1 MLIIAFVVVLLVA
14 AVIIPLLIIG
24 DLTAFFKR
32 DAVLWA
38 AGIVALG
45 VAVLLNFVADK
56 KFARID
62 LTAEK
67 KYSVSDEM
75 KHIMERLGDDEAK
88 ITYYAYA
95 VTPAFEPYK
104 RDMIDKLKEIKN
116 ASNGRVTLDV
126 VDPSSN
132 KKLMEELAQK
142 DYLKEINVSQKDE
155 MSRSKLISGLQ
166 ITYKDKPSLDIPVI
180 YNTDEVEYQL
190 GGRLIELTVAKKH
203 LVAIMAPPAPP
214 APPPQMSRGQRPP
227 GNGYE
232 WLSQGGIDDKKFEIK
247 NIDISEGNGIPKDA
261 ACLIVIR
268 PKELSERQRFEVVKY
283 LAEGGKM
290 LLLAAPF
297 RLYSEMNAW
306 KVDKTPTGLEDYL
319 KECGVAFGQDFI
331 ADKSNLQLSQLNMF
345 TGKIESQTI
354 PLFIKIKPENID
366 QTTSLTRLMPGLVM
380 PFPAEIKLD
389 KDMQSKAGL
398 SEVTLALT
406 TNQNW
411 TIKFAENFNPVKAG
425 EDDAN
430 LPPMEAPKAVFVM
443 LMGKFPF
450 PYVGKPIPEW
460 NKPADKDKEKD
471 AAKDKDK
478 DKEKDKKVE
487 TAKADLKPG
496 TLVICSSPDAFLQ
509 QYLEDRMLN
518 QQMQGNIALIS
529 NITESMSFGD
539 DLMRLRTKRYET
551 RTIAGLS
558 GKESET
564 KRQYWKAF
572 LIFGVPLIILIFA
585 IYRFVLRRVR
595 QLSYERNYAGTTGPS
610 SFTA

>member
-1 MLIIAFVVVLLVA
+1 MLIAFIVVLLVA
-14 AVIIPLLIIG
+14 AVIVPLIITG
-24 DLTAFFKR
+24 DLVAFFKR

-38 AGIVALG
+38 AAFVALG
-45 VAVLLNFVADK
+45 VAVLLNLVADK

-62 LTAEK
+62 LTTEK
-67 KYSVSDEM
+67 KYSVSNEM

-88 ITYYAYA
+88 ITYYVFAR
-95 VTPAFEPYK
+95 TPVFEPYK
-104 RDMIDKLKEIKN
+104 RDMIDKLNEIKN

-126 VDPSSN
+126 VDPSGN
-132 KKLMEELAQK
+132 KKLMEELTQK
-142 DYLKEINVSQKDE
+142 DYLKQVNVSQKDE
-155 MSRSKLISGLQ
+155 MSMSNLISGLQ

-180 YNTDEVEYQL
+180 YNADELEYQL
-190 GGRLIELTVAKKH
+190 GGRLIELTVSKKH

-214 APPPQMSRGQRPP
+214 APPPQMQRGQRPP

-232 WLSQGGIDDKKFEIK
+232 WLAQGGIDDKKFEIK
-247 NIDISEGNGIPKDA
+247 NIDISEGNGIPKEA

-268 PKELSERQRFEVVKY
+268 PKELSERQRYEVVKF

-297 RLYSEMNAW
+297 RLYSEMNSW
-306 KVDKTPTGLEDYL
+306 KVDKTPSGLEDYL

-331 ADKSNLQLSQLNMF
+331 ADKSNLQLPQLNMF
-345 TGKIESQTI
+345 TGKIETQTI

-389 KDMQSKAGL
+389 KDTLSKTGL
-398 SEVTLALT
+398 SEVTLAKT

-411 TIKFAENFNPVKAG
+411 TIKFAENFNPVKVG
-425 EDDAN
+425 EDEAT

-443 LMGKFPF
+443 LKGKFPF
-450 PYVGKPIPEW
+450 PYDGKPIPEW

-478 DKEKDKKVE
+478 EKEKDKKVE
-487 TAKADLKPG
+487 TAKAERKEG

-539 DLMRLRTKRYET
+539 DLMRLRSKRYET
-551 RTIAGLS
+551 RTLAGLA
-558 GKESET
+558 GKEGET

-572 LIFGVPLIILIFA
+572 LIFGIPLIVLIFA